1 MAKVKDFEVDLTPD
15 EKAKSLVMGRL
26 ETARSYRK
34 ANYDKNWNSYQMQY
48 RSKIENPKEY
58 DYMAKL
64 FIPYSFT
71 SVETTVPRMAEAL
84 FASEPIVAV
93 KPWERKD
100 VENAQIQ
107 EKLLSYQY
115 NRMDFFN
122 NFILLAKMCLI
133 YGTCI
138 GKADWRREAVY
149 KKRIKYI
156 QELNEFGMPTEVPA
170 LDKNGKVLLEKYPIE
185 IWNDPYI
192 YPVDIY
198 KFFIDPR
205 ALSVEDAEY
214 VIMITETT
222 MAKLRYMQKMGIYKN
237 VSKIEDIKGK
247 TKPEEGK
254 ERYSNVDK
262 TSPQDI
268 SDKYSDRV
276 TLYEYWENDR
286 VIVLAEEDI
295 VIRDSENPYWH
306 CKKPFISAKICP
318 TENEFYGVGLM
329 EMVQSLQ
336 NELNDI
342 RNQRMDNIKLAINR
356 TYLVD
361 RNADIPQDM
370 LVNEPGGAI
379 YTNFIDGLKIL
390 EAPDVTG
397 QAFTEAKIITDDI
410 QHTHGIYD
418 YSKGA
423 TPKQR
428 ETATGILSLQEA
440 ANIRFKMMIMTMAR
454 NLLGKGSAIIVDL
467 NQQYLPRGKE
477 FRLTG
482 QSFSEE
488 SYNITPEELVGR
500 YDYEPVGASME
511 GLSKYA
517 RLEQLLRF
525 RQTFVSNPSFN
536 INKFDKELLELL
548 NFKDADKYF
557 VQQMPT
563 GMEGMQE
570 GQFPTSNIPQAGGI
584 VGAMPPQ
591 GIGQPMGY

>member
-1 MAKVKDFEVDLTPD
+1 MAKIKDFEVGLTPD
-15 EKAKSLVMGRL
+15 ESAKNLITDRL
-26 ETARSYRK
+26 GTSREHRK
-34 ANYDKNWNSYQMQY
+34 ANYDKNWDSFQMQY

-133 YGTCI
+133 YGTTI
-138 GKADWRREAVY
+138 GKVDWRREAVY

-156 QELNEFGMPTEVPA
+156 QELNELGMPTEVPA
-170 LDKNGKVLLEKYPIE
+170 LGKNGKVLLEKYPIE

-205 ALSVEDAEY
+205 ALSIEDAEY
-214 VIMITETT
+214 VIMITEST
-222 MAKLRYMQKMGIYKN
+222 MAKLRYMQEMGIYKN

-247 TKPEEGK
+247 VKPEEGK
-254 ERYSNVDK
+254 ERYSNVDIK
-262 TSPQDI
+262 SPQDV

-286 VIVLAEEDI
+286 VIVLAEEDV

-306 CKKPFISAKICP
+306 CRKPFISAKICP
-318 TENEFYGVGLM
+318 VENEFYGIGLM

-356 TYLVD
+356 MYIVD
-361 RNADIPQDM
+361 RNADIDPNM
-370 LVNEPGGAI
+370 LINEPGGAI
-379 YTNFIDGLKIL
+379 YTNFIDGIKELNTS
-390 EAPDVTG
+390 DVTG

-410 QHTHGIYD
+410 QNAHGIYD

-423 TPKQR
+423 TPRQR

-454 NLLGKGSAIIVDL
+454 NLLGKGSEMVVDL

-525 RQTFVSNPSFN
+525 RQTFVDNPSFN
-536 INKFDKELLELL
+536 INRFDKELLELL
-548 NFKDADKYF
+548 NFKNADEYF

-563 GMEGMQE
+563 GMEE
-570 GQFPTSNIPQAGGI
+570 GQFPTTSISQQGGMA
-584 VGAMPPQ
+584 GAMPPQ
-591 GIGQPMGY
+591 GMGQPMGY